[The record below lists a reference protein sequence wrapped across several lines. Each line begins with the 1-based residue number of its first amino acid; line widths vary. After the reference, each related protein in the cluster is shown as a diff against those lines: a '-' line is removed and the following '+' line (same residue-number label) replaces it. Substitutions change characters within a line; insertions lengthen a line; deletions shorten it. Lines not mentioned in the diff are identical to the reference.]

1 MSGPWSKSWSK
12 SWPKAWSKTG
22 EHLKSHLT
30 AAGAVGVGTF
40 VVYLTTLVPTVATN
54 DAARFQIVAPVLGTG
69 HPTGYP
75 TFIMLGKLFTY
86 LPFGD
91 AAYRMNLMAAVFG
104 ALAAALLFLVALE
117 VGSRKL
123 PAAGAAL
130 ILAFSSTFWSQANVA
145 EVYTMHAA
153 FLLGVAYLLLRWRR
167 TGLGVN
173 VLFAGLLYGISLG
186 NNAGMVLPAP
196 AYLVLFFLGR
206 RRDLSPGLVSGASV
220 LFLIGISV
228 YAYVPIR
235 GFAGA
240 CHNYGDEIN
249 DWADVWALVSGARF
263 QGLMGVSPPELLE
276 SSEKFIQALFG
287 QATQPLGYVVGL
299 VLAVGGIYG
308 AWSVLRKDVVVG
320 GALIAGLL
328 CTLLYA
334 LSYRINDI
342 AVYYIPVYLFL
353 ALFVAVGVSQFA
365 DRRGGVLLSA
375 LPILFAGISLV
386 ANYGDLDRSD
396 YFVER
401 ERAEKILETL
411 PHDSVLYGKV
421 QLLPVTYLNVVEGKR
436 EDVTLRWMDGGT
448 QREHMKSDVK
458 SGRSVYVISNPSYNE
473 EYLPSAE
480 SYARLSRTDGLIRL
494 RPR

>member
-1 MSGPWSKSWSK
+1 MSGPWSKSWST
-12 SWPKAWSKTG
+12 TG
-22 EHLKSHLT
+22 EHQKTHLLT
-30 AAGAVGVGTF
+30 TGAVGVGVF
-40 VVYLTTLVPTVATN
+40 VVYLTTMAPTVATN
-54 DAARFQIVAPVLGTG
+54 DAARFQVAAPVLGTG

-91 AAYRMNLMAAVFG
+91 AAYRMNLMSATFG
-104 ALAAALLFLVALE
+104 ALAAALLFVVALE

-167 TGLGVN
+167 MGLGAY
-173 VLFAGLLYGISLG
+173 VLFAALLYGISLG
-186 NNAGMVLPAP
+186 NNAGMVLLAP
-196 AYLVLFFLGR
+196 AYLTLFLFGR
-206 RRDLSPGLVSGASV
+206 RRDLSPGLISGCGALFV
-220 LFLIGISV
+220 LGLSV

-240 CHNYGDEIN
+240 WHNYGDEIN
-249 DWADVWALVSGARF
+249 NWADVWDLVSGARF

-287 QATQPLGYVVGL
+287 QVTQPLGYVTGL
-299 VLAVGGIYG
+299 LLTGGGIYG
-308 AWSVLRKDVVVG
+308 AWALLRRDTVVG
-320 GALIAGLL
+320 GAFIAGLI

-334 LSYRINDI
+334 LSYRIDDI

-353 ALFVAVGVSQFA
+353 ALFLAVGASRFL
-365 DRRGGVLLSA
+365 DRRGGVLLSV
-375 LPILFAGISLV
+375 LPIVFAGILLL
-386 ANYGDLDRSD
+386 ANYRDLDRSG
-396 YFVER
+396 YYAER
-401 ERAEKILETL
+401 ERSEEILQRL
-411 PHDSVLYGKV
+411 PDDSVLYGKV
-421 QLLPVTYLNVVEGKR
+421 PILPITYLNVVEGKR
-436 EDVTLRWMDGGT
+436 EDVTLRWLDGKT
-448 QREHMKSDVK
+448 QREHMESDVA
-458 SGRSVYVISNPSYNE
+458 SGNPVYVISDPRYNE
-473 EYLPSAE
+473 EYLKSAG
-480 SYARLSRTDGLIRL
+480 SYARSSQQEGLIRL